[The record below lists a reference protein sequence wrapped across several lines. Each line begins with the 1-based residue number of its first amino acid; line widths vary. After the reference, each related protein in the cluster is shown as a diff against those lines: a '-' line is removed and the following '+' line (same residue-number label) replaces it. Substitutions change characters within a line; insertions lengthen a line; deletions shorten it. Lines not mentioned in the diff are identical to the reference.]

1 MKKSELRDEWEQ
13 RMENFMSSGQ
23 STSKWCAANDI
34 NIHQFWYWKKRL
46 KTTQNPVSE
55 STKWVSI
62 EMDVDSIDQPEN
74 KLIVRVGQ
82 ASIEVTTGFDPNLL
96 TEVVRTLRSI
106 C

>member
-1 MKKSELRDEWEQ
+1 MNKSELRIEWEQ

-23 STSKWCAANDI
+23 SASKWCATNDV

-46 KTTQNPVSE
+46 KAGQTPEIE
-55 STKWVSI
+55 STKWLAIEMEDSI
-62 EMDVDSIDQPEN
+62 EQSKN

-82 ASIEVTTGFDPNLL
+82 ASVEVSPGFDSNLL
-96 TEVVRTLRSI
+96 ADVVRTLRSI